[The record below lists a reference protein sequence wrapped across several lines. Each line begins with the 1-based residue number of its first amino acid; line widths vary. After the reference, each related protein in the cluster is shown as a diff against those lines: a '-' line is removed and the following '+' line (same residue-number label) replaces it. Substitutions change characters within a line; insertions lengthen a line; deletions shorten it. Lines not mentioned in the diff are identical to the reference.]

1 MKKHIK
7 TIEIFLIKFGTLIF
21 HPKVFLMKRKIEP
34 CFNYV
39 CEFLMLDLSI
49 WQNFSFVDFITR
61 KPNSTGSLT
70 IRRLHIWHLPL
81 IRRCESSVD
90 IERYDLGKVVVA
102 LKFLTTK
109 KPKSLRDFQRLTI
122 PDLLYL
128 IISRLRLWYLFEF
141 SKNYQDDDFNY
152 FKNADEFVV
161 AVMYGSKSEFPI
173 QRLNANP
180 RFSLVKESEFTNL
193 KLSAQLIA
201 DEYCLGKIEIKDVE
215 CEGDDTP

>member
-70 IRRLHIWHLPL
+70 IRRLYIWHLPL
-81 IRRCESSVD
+81 IRRSESLID

-109 KPKSLRDFQRLTI
+109 KPKSLRVFQRLTI

-141 SKNYQDDDFNY
+141 SKNYQGEDFDY
-152 FKNADEFVV
+152 FKNADEFTI
-161 AVMYGSKSEFPI
+161 AVMYGSKSEFSI
-173 QRLNANP
+173 KRLNANP
-180 RFSLVKESEFTNL
+180 RFSLVEESALAKFR
-193 KLSAQLIA
+193 LSAQLLA
-201 DEYCLGKIEIKDVE
+201 NEYHLGKIEIND
-215 CEGDDTP
+215 